1 MTDFDK
7 LKENLDKPKK
17 SLSAIASDRINPIV
31 RGYSFDLQDYC
42 SYCEDFKPVLIQ
54 DDITTCEDN
63 QCRVLNTIYCE
74 NYSRCACLAEKF
86 EKLGGV
92 R

>member
-1 MTDFDK
+1 MTDLDK
-7 LKENLDKPKK
+7 LKKNLDEFTK
-17 SLSAIASDRINPIV
+17 SISAISNDRSNPIV
-31 RGYSFDLQDYC
+31 RGYSFNLQDYC

-54 DDITTCEDN
+54 DDITTCGDN
-63 QCRVLNTIYCE
+63 QRRVLNTIYCE
-74 NYSRCACLAEKF
+74 NYSRCASLAEKY

>member
-7 LKENLDKPKK
+7 LKENLDKFTK
-17 SLSAIASDRINPIV
+17 SISAIANDRSNPIV

-54 DDITTCEDN
+54 EDITTFEDN
-63 QCRVLNTIYCE
+63 RCRVLNTIYCE
-74 NYSRCACLAEKF
+74 NYSRCARLAEKF